1 MKGLRL
7 FIPPFAPDTSGAA
20 AALYPAGGMV
30 LIVDA
35 GGCAGNISAFDEP
48 RWNKNHNSAV
58 FSAGLRDMD
67 AIMGRDKKLL
77 EKIALAKRQMDIDF
91 VALISTPVPAVIGSD
106 LKALKKIGESE
117 LGIPIVTIDTDGTK
131 LYDVGVSKAFLAM
144 FIEFTKAAAD
154 KITNSIGVIGA
165 TPLDF
170 SEIELNNIRC
180 SLQNMGYT
188 HIVFYG
194 IDSGIDSYINAS
206 RIEKN
211 IVISPAG
218 LKSAKFLADK
228 FNVPYEIA
236 DCHSL
241 WLTDLSREIVS
252 KIPADTKKIL
262 ILHQQIM
269 ANALREELSLAFP
282 QADIICGTFFK
293 QVAALKNASDI
304 ACTEE
309 DEFTNAIKNIQPD
322 VIIGDTLLNRALS
335 SFEGKYISLKHF
347 AVSGAD

>member
-20 AALYPAGGMV
+20 AVLYPAGGMV

-77 EKIALAKRQMDIDF
+77 EKIALAKNQMSIDF

-106 LKALKKIGESE
+106 LKALKKLGESQ
-117 LGIPIVTIDTDGTK
+117 LSLPIVTIDTDGTK
-131 LYDVGVSKAFLAM
+131 LYDVGASKAFGGM
-144 FIEFTKAAAD
+144 FEEFTTAATA
-154 KITNSIGVIGA
+154 KIPHSIGVIGA

-170 SEIELNNIRC
+170 SEKEIKNIRH
-180 SLQNMGYT
+180 SLQNIGYT

-194 IDSGIDSYINAS
+194 IDNGVANYTNAS
-206 RIEKN
+206 RMEKN
-211 IVISPAG
+211 IVVSPAG
-218 LKSAKFLADK
+218 LTAAKFLADN
-228 FNVPYEIA
+228 FSVPYEVA

-241 WLTDLSREIVS
+241 GLADFATEIAA
-252 KIPADTKKIL
+252 KIPANAKKIL

-269 ANALREELSLAFP
+269 ANALREKLAAVFS

-293 QVAALKNASDI
+293 QITALKSANDI
-304 ACTEE
+304 VFTEE
-309 DEFTNAIKNIQPD
+309 DEFINAIDSIQPD
-322 VIIGDTLLNRALS
+322 VIIGDILLKRALT
-335 SFEGKYISLKHF
+335 SFTGTYIPFKHF